1 LDLVLL
7 VLDIKMIKD
16 LLLFGFSDVGVVVLS
31 IELALPKVDL
41 GVLLLNQLDEVL
53 ILLHEMGVLGK
64 QQLDLLLEVVDL
76 LVLPHLED
84 QLLVQRHQLALQLP
98 RLRTPVLRLPRR
110 PVARR
115 RVVAHVRTT
124 RVRLVGRVV
133 LPAPQVADW
142 ASSHIFKMLR

>member
-1 LDLVLL
+1 MNLVLL

-41 GVLLLNQLDEVL
+41 GVLLLDQLDEVL

-84 QLLVQRHQLALQLP
+84 QLLV
-98 RLRTPVLRLPRR
+98 
-110 PVARR
+110 
-115 RVVAHVRTT
+115 
-124 RVRLVGRVV
+124 
-133 LPAPQVADW
+133 
-142 ASSHIFKMLR
+142 